1 MRAVLYA
8 VWVLFVLAAAF
19 SLVRVV
25 RQRRRHEQRTA
36 GWPRT
41 TAVVTGSR
49 AGWTSG
55 VGSTT
60 RNRRFWPTYRFT
72 DPSGTTCTGESQ
84 VSDVNAPEPGDVLE
98 VAYDPRNPAESFV
111 VSSQERTAIGCLI
124 PFFVVFSAAL
134 LWFVAHF
141 PLP

>member
-8 VWVLFVLAAAF
+8 VWALFVLGAAF
-19 SLVRVV
+19 SLAYAVR
-25 RQRRRHEQRTA
+25 RHRRHERRTA
-36 GWPRT
+36 DWPRVE
-41 TAVVTGSR
+41 AVVIGSR

-55 VGSTT
+55 VGNTS
-60 RNRRFWPTYRFT
+60 RRRRFWSTYQFT
-72 DPSGTTCTGESQ
+72 DPAGVPFTGESQ
-84 VSDVNAPEPGDVLE
+84 VSDVREPTPGELLE
-98 VAYDPRNPAESFV
+98 VAYDPGNPAESFV
-111 VSSQERTAIGCLI
+111 VSSEERTTLGCLV

>member
-8 VWVLFVLAAAF
+8 VWALFVLGAAF
-19 SLVRVV
+19 SLTHVV
-25 RQRRRHEQRTA
+25 RGHRRHEQRTA
-36 GWPRT
+36 DWPRVD
-41 TAVVTGSR
+41 AVVTGAR

-55 VGSTT
+55 VGNTT
-60 RNRRFWPTYRFT
+60 RRRRYWPTYQFT
-72 DPSGTTCTGESQ
+72 DSAGILFTGESQ
-84 VSDVNAPEPGDVLE
+84 VSDVQERAPGELLQ

-111 VSSQERTAIGCLI
+111 VSSQERATLGCLV
-124 PFFVVFSAAL
+124 PFFIVFSAVS